1 MHEHE
6 LRTASSP
13 ARRAPVRARARVTCT
28 KSQEPYECGLLL
40 LCLDRPLLLL
50 LRMRMRGATLAHV
63 RAVCGLRGVVCRV
76 RHARVRRVRVSLTSH
91 GWREP
96 TSLVSRR
103 QPVSRG
109 ALAATPPPPL
119 AANPFARLNCAVALC
134 GATPAKNP
142 RPWGTDMQHC
152 LQCEPSQSSTPTHN
166 PHQPHWPT
174 GLPVAPLTAAPL
186 KKTSKLI
193 VFAFCPR
200 EEIVV
205 KIVHACPPAAA
216 LSVLPH
222 QWLDRVVTQARQ
234 LRLEFFRVCASGRVK
249 GHSDGGV
256 RRRKDARLRHMM
268 WSPAVGEA
276 GLGAGCVSVR
286 PGLQG
291 D

>member
-1 MHEHE
+1 M
-6 LRTASSP
+6 
-13 ARRAPVRARARVTCT
+13 
-28 KSQEPYECGLLL
+28 
-40 LCLDRPLLLL
+40 
-50 LRMRMRGATLAHV
+50 
-63 RAVCGLRGVVCRV
+63 
-76 RHARVRRVRVSLTSH
+76 
-91 GWREP
+91 
-96 TSLVSRR
+96 
-103 QPVSRG
+103 
-109 ALAATPPPPL
+109 
-119 AANPFARLNCAVALC
+119 
-134 GATPAKNP
+134 
-142 RPWGTDMQHC
+142 
-152 LQCEPSQSSTPTHN
+152 
-166 PHQPHWPT
+166 
-174 GLPVAPLTAAPL
+174 APLTAAPL
-186 KKTSKLI
+186 TNTSKLI

-234 LRLEFFRVCASGRVK
+234 LRLEFFRVCASRRVK

-256 RRRKDARLRHMM
+256 CRRKDARLRHMM